1 MKKCYLIN
9 GILSWILAVDGK
21 EIAFAGGFN
30 ARYFAGIYHEL
41 GYEVEYLKEFGQ
53 YDRASIE
60 PGDQVLIKPRGDVP
74 AYRIDETHAL
84 GTVSEPLQE
93 PGIGSRKYA
102 GQVAIVQLPGYDR
115 TINIKIEDLYLV
127 CSTGRTFGRYVGIA

>member
-30 ARYFAGIYHEL
+30 ARYFAVIYHEL
-41 GYEVEYLKEFGQ
+41 GYEVEYLKEFAQ

-60 PGDQVLIKPRGDVP
+60 PGDQVLIKPRGDAP
-74 AYRIDETHAL
+74 AYKIDESYTL
-84 GTVSEPLQE
+84 GTVEGPLHE
-93 PGIGSRKYA
+93 PGIGSRSYA
-102 GQVAIVQLPGYDR
+102 GQVAVIKIPGFDR
-115 TINIKIEDLYLV
+115 PTSFKIEDLFLV
-127 CSTGRTFGRYVGIA
+127 CSTGRTFGRYVGIV